1 LAPAATAQTE
11 GGATPQQGVSQLDL
25 QRPEAV
31 NDLNAHLARLAENP
45 RDVAAL
51 IGAGEA
57 ALELD
62 DGRAATGFFA
72 RADEIESGNGRIK
85 AGFGLAMVKMR
96 NPQEALRM
104 FDQAVRLGY
113 GESAFAA
120 DRALA
125 YDLTGNQ
132 AAAQRDYLIALRQTP
147 DDPEIIRGYAVSLGI
162 SGQVET
168 AEQTLKPLLYK
179 GDRGAWRD
187 RAFILAMNGRSDQAR
202 DIANKT
208 MPKRLADAI
217 QPYMERMQALTPAQR
232 SAAVHFGIFPADT
245 GVRVA
250 AAQPQ
255 PSPVQPQPAAKPA
268 EMQRSRAE
276 IAADNRRLQREEK
289 RRQKQ
294 ERLQGEKQLAAAAAP
309 VARTVQNPA
318 PVPQQPVATARQAPA
333 TVHATPP
340 PATAPVQVAAQPA
353 PAPAASVPPPS
364 APVQVQPTPTP
375 APSSPVQSS
384 PAQSSPAST
393 QMAANNAPATP
404 APVQGPPAAPERA
417 REVYG
422 PPALPSDRA
431 VPLAAA
437 QPVPQPQV
445 AEATP
450 IAPPPQPTA
459 AAAPPAPAAQPLT
472 RTLAQIMAELEVP
485 ESERRVDAGAV
496 NLTELEAIQA
506 QKRKAAADK
515 AKKDAAAKAKAEADA
530 KAKAEAAEKA
540 RLAKNPE
547 RSWVQVGTG
556 RDISAL
562 AFTMKALRK
571 QYDSLAS
578 RDAWTAS
585 WGKTNRLVV
594 GPFAS
599 FAKAKDYEAQ
609 LKKGGADAFAWQS
622 DAGEEV
628 ARLAGK

>member
-11 GGATPQQGVSQLDL
+11 GGGTPQQGISQLDL

-85 AGFGLAMVKMR
+85 AGFGRAMVKMR

-187 RAFILAMNGRSDQAR
+187 RAFILAMNGRPDQAR

-250 AAQPQ
+250 AAPPQ

-294 ERLQGEKQLAAAAAP
+294 ERLQGEKQLAAAAAAAP
-309 VARTVQNPA
+309 VARTVQNPP

-333 TVHATPP
+333 TVHVTPP
-340 PATAPVQVAAQPA
+340 PATAPVQVATQPA

-364 APVQVQPTPTP
+364 APVQVQPTPAPASLSP
-375 APSSPVQSS
+375 API
-384 PAQSSPAST
+384 

-417 REVYG
+417 SEV
-422 PPALPSDRA
+422 
-431 VPLAAA
+431 
-437 QPVPQPQV
+437 
-445 AEATP
+445 
-450 IAPPPQPTA
+450 
-459 AAAPPAPAAQPLT
+459 
-472 RTLAQIMAELEVP
+472 
-485 ESERRVDAGAV
+485 
-496 NLTELEAIQA
+496 
-506 QKRKAAADK
+506 
-515 AKKDAAAKAKAEADA
+515 
-530 KAKAEAAEKA
+530 
-540 RLAKNPE
+540 
-547 RSWVQVGTG
+547 
-556 RDISAL
+556 
-562 AFTMKALRK
+562 
-571 QYDSLAS
+571 
-578 RDAWTAS
+578 
-585 WGKTNRLVV
+585 
-594 GPFAS
+594 
-599 FAKAKDYEAQ
+599 
-609 LKKGGADAFAWQS
+609 
-622 DAGEEV
+622 
-628 ARLAGK
+628 